1 LQFAVVDH
9 PNDLEDIGRVN
20 MKKRINPMAVALWL
34 AAGVYLI
41 AKVAALA
48 LIGSFASRLAGVSPS
63 GLEENFPMNM
73 AIHLLDSVRVLEAVP
88 TAVLGAGELAALG
101 TVIELLDRIRWQGSA
116 QNSN

>member
-1 LQFAVVDH
+1 LQFAVVDQ
-9 PNDLEDIGRVN
+9 PNGLDDIGRVN
-20 MKKRINPMAVALWL
+20 MKKRINPMAIALWV
-34 AAGVYLI
+34 AAAVYLI

-48 LIGSFASRLAGVSPS
+48 FIGSFATRLSGVAPS
-63 GLEENFPMNM
+63 GPEGIPLNM
-73 AIHLLDSVRVLEAVP
+73 MTHLLDSVRVLEAVP